1 LFDEILSTDIAVFV
15 VLTGSSPNKAPKSPN
30 KPKSPSTAA
39 TSTFPTRVPTNVFDF
54 GRVDLGGRV
63 TFIQCL
69 SIFELILLVLVDFFD
84 LVVFFAAVLVVSAV
98 FEVLVDDEVDWVAM
112 ELAMKIE
119 LVVSLTCRVVA

>member
-1 LFDEILSTDIAVFV
+1 M
-15 VLTGSSPNKAPKSPN
+15 
-30 KPKSPSTAA
+30 
-39 TSTFPTRVPTNVFDF
+39 
-54 GRVDLGGRV
+54 